1 VREPAPAKPP
11 AALETIA
18 EPAVAAAPTVVLT
31 PDPPPTIEIAPA
43 PAAPAEATIT
53 PVSLVPLSAPEV
65 PGEAPAG
72 ATIPAASSP
81 LAISTPA
88 PAEAPRPPAPP
99 ANPAPERSQS
109 GWLSNLLAAASREA
123 AEPRPPTR
131 RPSRESL
138 DSITTDI
145 ASLVEGPMAA
155 EMWERWRQGDPN
167 AISRRLYT
175 AAGQQAFE
183 DVRRRIRNDPPFRE
197 SVIRYVNEFERL
209 LAKIGQSD
217 KDGAQ
222 SRAAMLSDSG
232 KVYMLLAHAAGR
244 LG

>member
-1 VREPAPAKPP
+1 MIDVS
-11 AALETIA
+11 
-18 EPAVAAAPTVVLT
+18 
-31 PDPPPTIEIAPA
+31 PA
-43 PAAPAEATIT
+43 PAALAETAITPITLLPPLPAPAPEASVEAPDSETAPTTSSQLIITPTPAEA
-53 PVSLVPLSAPEV
+53 AQ
-65 PGEAPAG
+65 PAR
-72 ATIPAASSP
+72 A
-81 LAISTPA
+81 
-88 PAEAPRPPAPP
+88 P

-145 ASLVEGPMAA
+145 ASLVEGAMAA

>member
-1 VREPAPAKPP
+1 MRRAGRSRPCAHEP
-11 AALETIA
+11 
-18 EPAVAAAPTVVLT
+18 
-31 PDPPPTIEIAPA
+31 
-43 PAAPAEATIT
+43 
-53 PVSLVPLSAPEV
+53 S
-65 PGEAPAG
+65 
-72 ATIPAASSP
+72 
-81 LAISTPA
+81 
-88 PAEAPRPPAPP
+88 
-99 ANPAPERSQS
+99 PERSQS

-138 DSITTDI
+138 NSITTDI